1 MTEAYIYDALRTPRG
16 KGKPGGALYEVRP
29 IQLLQSVLQALQKR
43 TQLNTA
49 LVDDVLIGCV
59 SPVDDQGY
67 NLAKA
72 AILFAGWEYSAGG
85 MQINRFCASGL
96 EAVNLAATKV
106 RSGWDECIVAGGVE
120 SMSRVPMG
128 SDMGPLLYDPEVIH
142 AVKYIPQGIA
152 ADLIATREAFSRE
165 ELDHYALQSHQ
176 RAQRAWEQGCFTD
189 SIVPIY
195 DQNGLLILERDEYL
209 HEHTTLDALAALPP
223 SFQDYGGWGF
233 DHMART
239 KFPEVAHIAHVHTA
253 GNSSGI
259 VDGAALVL
267 IGTEA
272 TGKKAGLTPRA
283 RIRAAANVSV
293 DPTLMLTGAV
303 PAAEKALARA
313 GLRPK
318 DIDLWECNEAF
329 ASVVLHFQQHFD
341 LADDI
346 LNVHG
351 GAIALGHPLGATG
364 AMLLGKLLTELE
376 RRELKTGLIS
386 LCVGGGMG
394 VATIIERV

>member
-16 KGKPGGALYEVRP
+16 TGKTGGALYEVRP
-29 IQLLQSVLQALQKR
+29 IELLQSVLQALQQR
-43 TQLNTA
+43 TQLDTA

-72 AILFAGWEYSAGG
+72 AILFAGWEFSAGG

-142 AVKYIPQGIA
+142 AIKYIPQGVA
-152 ADLIATREAFSRE
+152 ADLIATREEFTRE
-165 ELDHYALQSHQ
+165 DLDSYALQSHQ
-176 RAQRAWEQGCFTD
+176 RAQRAWEQGYFAD

-195 DQNGLLILERDEYL
+195 DQNGLLILDRDEYL
-209 HEHTTLDALAALPP
+209 HEDTTMETLSALLP
-223 SFQDYGGWGF
+223 SFQEYGEWGF
-233 DHMART
+233 DQMALS
-239 KFPEVAHIAHVHTA
+239 KFPDIAQINHLHTP

-259 VDGAALVL
+259 VDGASLIL
-267 IGTEA
+267 IGSAA
-272 TGKKAGLTPRA
+272 TGKKSGLQPRA
-283 RIRAAANVSV
+283 RIRAAATVSV
-293 DPTLMLTGAV
+293 DPTLMLIGAV

-313 GLRPK
+313 GMVPD

-329 ASVVLHFQQHFD
+329 AAVVLHFQQYFQLSND
-341 LADDI
+341 V

-364 AMLLGKLLTELE
+364 AMLLGKVLTELE
-376 RRELKTGLIS
+376 RRDLQTGLIS
-386 LCVGGGMG
+386 LSVGGGMG

>member
-16 KGKPGGALYEVRP
+16 TGKPGGALYEVRP
-29 IQLLQSVLQALQKR
+29 IQLLLTALEALQQR
-43 TQLNTA
+43 NQLDTA

-72 AILFAGWEYSAGG
+72 AILFAGWEFSAGG

-96 EAVNLAATKV
+96 EAINLAATKV

-142 AVKYIPQGIA
+142 AVKYIPQGVA
-152 ADLIATREAFSRE
+152 ADLIATREGFTRE
-165 ELDHYALQSHQ
+165 ALDRYAVQSHQ
-176 RAQRAWEQGCFTD
+176 RAQQAWEKGYFAN

-195 DQNGLLILERDEYL
+195 DQNGLLILDRDEYL
-209 HEHTTLDALAALPP
+209 HKNTTIDALAALPP
-223 SFQDYGGWGF
+223 SFEDYGEWGF
-233 DHMART
+233 DQMARN
-239 KFPEVAHIAHVHTA
+239 KFPDIPRIAHLHTA
-253 GNSSGI
+253 GNSSGM
-259 VDGAALVL
+259 VDGASLVL
-267 IGTEA
+267 IGSEA
-272 TGKKAGLTPRA
+272 TGEKAGLKPRA

-303 PAAEKALARA
+303 PAAEKALSRA
-313 GLRPK
+313 GMHVN

-329 ASVVLHFQQHFD
+329 ASVVLHFQHHFELPD
-341 LADDI
+341 EI

-364 AMLLGKLLTELE
+364 AMLLGKVLTELE
-376 RRELKTGLIS
+376 RRDQQTGLIS